1 MLQRLE
7 QREFQQLVLREF
19 RQLGQLRNRLRL
31 LGQQEQSQWW
41 ELLLVE

>member
-1 MLQRLE
+1 VLQRLE
-7 QREFQQLVLREF
+7 QREFQQQVLREF

-41 ELLLVE
+41 ELLVE

>member
-1 MLQRLE
+1 VLQRLE